1 MLTFNAGEEFSEIL
15 DLINQQAKFLFR
27 KLIIDSGSKD
37 RTVKLALEKG
47 FEVMEITSSEFGHGK
62 TRTLAARELSDCRY
76 VIYMTHD
83 VFLQECALK
92 NLLEF
97 IESDSG
103 LGIVY
108 GRQEVDIK
116 KSNIF
121 EKRAREFNY
130 PSESMIKTYDD
141 KDKLG
146 IKTVFSSDAFAIYDI
161 DLLKEIG
168 FFPEVQF
175 AEDMIVAAN
184 FIQNGYGV
192 GYCADAKVYHSH
204 NYSAIDEYKRYKEIG
219 RFHREQPWI
228 QESFGSNESEG
239 LKAVTSEFSYLIKAG
254 KIHLLPSSFLRF
266 SCKYLGYKQG
276 YLKQR

>member
-1 MLTFNAGEEFSEIL
+1 MLTYNAGDEFSEIL
-15 DLINQQAKFLFR
+15 DLINQQDKILFR

-37 RTVKLALEKG
+37 RTVELALEKG
-47 FEVMEITSSEFGHGK
+47 FEVKKISTSEFEHGK
-62 TRTLAARELSDCRY
+62 TRTLASKELSDCRY

-83 VFLQECALK
+83 VFLQDGAIT

-97 IESDSG
+97 IESDSALG
-103 LGIVY
+103 LVY
-108 GRQEVDIK
+108 GRQEVDMK

-130 PSESMIKTYDD
+130 PDESMIKTYDD
-141 KDKLG
+141 IDELG
-146 IKTVFSSDAFAIYDI
+146 IKTVFSSDAFAIYDN
-161 DLLKEIG
+161 DLLKEVG

-184 FIQNGYGV
+184 FIQKGYGV

-219 RFHREQPWI
+219 KFHREQSWI

-239 LKAVTSEFSYLIKAG
+239 LKAVTSEFRYLIKAG

-266 SCKYLGYKQG
+266 SFKYLGYKNG